1 MYARTTTIQTEPGKV
16 EEAIDIARDSI
27 VPLAKE
33 QPGFKG
39 LLAMTSTEDE
49 DVVLIS
55 LWETEDD
62 LKASEDNGYYE
73 DQIGKLSSVF
83 IGRALREVYEVST
96 LA

>member
-1 MYARTTTIQTEPGKV
+1 MYARTTTIQAQPGKV
-16 EEAIDIARDSI
+16 EEAIDIVRESI

-39 LLAMTSTEDE
+39 LMALTSTEDE
-49 DVVLIS
+49 DVVLLS

-62 LKASEDNGYYE
+62 LKVSEDNGYYE

-83 IGRALREVYEVST
+83 VGRALREVYEVNT